1 MNDIDTIN
9 ALFATLN
16 ITRSKGI
23 LDLMLE
29 HMKKPVYREQFEP
42 VDHFKPQEHPLYLRC
57 AIEYDFERAPKTT
70 NWAQLEMIGIE
81 PSTSTIM
88 EIAEG
93 LALWCI
99 YLTDTNHLTDDQLRG
114 RLLTEILN
122 EPVPMLPPNA
132 EATEFIQF
140 FNSEYPMRP
149 DGTDIKEGDEDW
161 GRTPTPVSD
170 RVLPQVPR
178 FLDGIVVD
186 MHSDN
191 TKELL
196 VPCDN

>member
-9 ALFATLN
+9 FLFATLN

-29 HMKKPVYREQFEP
+29 RMEKPVNRLKFEP
-42 VDHFKPQEHPLYLRC
+42 IDHFKLTEHPLYLPC

-99 YLTDTNHLTDDQLRG
+99 YLTDTLHLTDDQLRG
-114 RLLTEILN
+114 RLLTEVLT
-122 EPVPMLPPNA
+122 EPVSMLPPNA

-140 FNSEYPMRP
+140 FNTANPRRADNTE
-149 DGTDIKEGDEDW
+149 IVEGDEDW
-161 GRTPTPVSD
+161 GRDPTPVSD
-170 RVLPQVPR
+170 RVLPQSPR
-178 FLDGIVVD
+178 QNKSFLGEMCSEDLAEAE
-186 MHSDN
+186 N
-191 TKELL
+191 
-196 VPCDN
+196 N